1 MNTGGIDTDLSSVR
15 NPINEIIH
23 ILTINKG
30 DLIEKLLNLLKAL
43 KDRIGVLSHNMF
55 TQSAERIK
63 IYTNLYTVIFIY
75 LKQKNVQQTFGK
87 DRNGNDIKSAIKL
100 EDVAENLLTNNGLLG
115 RLENSSLGFFL
126 GPVVPNLI
134 RNEKTWG
141 RKQIEI
147 DGKTLKGIGG
157 KSNKNKNKNIKKAK
171 TKRRR
176 S

>member
-1 MNTGGIDTDLSSVR
+1 MC
-15 NPINEIIH
+15 
-23 ILTINKG
+23 KG
-30 DLIEKLLNLLKAL
+30 VKAL

-75 LKQKNVQQTFGK
+75 LKQQNV
-87 DRNGNDIKSAIKL
+87 GNNIKL
-100 EDVAENLLTNNGLLG
+100 EDVAENLLTNHGVLY
-115 RLENSSLGFFL
+115 RLISSSIGSLM
-126 GPVVPNLI
+126 PV
-134 RNEKTWG
+134 RNAVNNDKTWG

-147 DGKTLKGIGG
+147 DGKTLKGMGG
-157 KSNKNKNKNIKKAK
+157 KSNKNKNKNKNKNIKKAK